1 MTFLKEEMVE
11 EMTQKAIDFLPWC
24 VDIKW
29 EYGALTPNQSG
40 VLHVAAR
47 AQKSKGHNL
56 QSGLKGER

>member
-1 MTFLKEEMVE
+1 
-11 EMTQKAIDFLPWC
+11 MTQKAIDFLPWC